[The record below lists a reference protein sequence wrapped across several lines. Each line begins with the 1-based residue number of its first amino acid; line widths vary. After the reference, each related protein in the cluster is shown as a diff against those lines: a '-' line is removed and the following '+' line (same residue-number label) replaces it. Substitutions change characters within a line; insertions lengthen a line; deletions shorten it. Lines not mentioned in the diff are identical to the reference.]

1 MSHLQ
6 PTRSVS
12 IRPGGS
18 AVPGSRRSWDAD
30 LVGGD
35 DLEPVDW
42 DSRVNEYM
50 DALDLPDE
58 VRDLFAT
65 KLDETAEALALVAD
79 IDLEVARTK
88 TVGAMAGAY
97 GMVTDTIPL
106 TLDDDRVTA
115 LLASDGDGSDPSD
128 TDLVLARLAILHDE
142 LVRPTVADPTGGPD
156 AETGEGPDGS
166 VGSLPAPDPGE
177 QPTGAAYG
185 AADVPENA
193 KDVVDWIADGINDE
207 DCEARAWAALELETR
222 RDGDPRKTV
231 MAAIEAATGG

>member
-6 PTRSVS
+6 PTRSVT

-18 AVPGSRRSWDAD
+18 AIPGSRRSWD
-30 LVGGD
+30 D
-35 DLEPVDW
+35 DLTEDLTPIDW
-42 DSRVNEYM
+42 DSRVTDYM

-65 KLDETAEALALVAD
+65 KLDETAEGLALVAG

-88 TVGAMAGAY
+88 TVGALAGAY

-115 LLASDGDGSDPSD
+115 LLASEADGSDPDD

-142 LVRPTVADPTGGPD
+142 LVRPPDDPTGPD

-207 DCEARAWAALELETR
+207 DCEARAWAALEAETR